1 MRRGRSAVGRRVLIV
16 DDHDDIRRLLR
27 FVLESEGVEVVAEA
41 ADGLNGLRL
50 AEEHQPDFV
59 ILDHSMPLMTGE
71 EAARRMRFTAP
82 SSVIIAFS
90 ASYDGAPA
98 WGDAFV
104 AKEDITTMVPV
115 LEEMRRIA

>member
-1 MRRGRSAVGRRVLIV
+1 MRRGRRAVGRRVLIV

-41 ADGLNGLRL
+41 SGGLHGLRL

-71 EAARRMRFTAP
+71 EAAKKMRRSAP

-90 ASYDGAPA
+90 ASYDGAPD

-104 AKEDITTMVPV
+104 PKEDIDRMIPV
-115 LEEMRRIA
+115 LEDLERIA

>member
-1 MRRGRSAVGRRVLIV
+1 MRRSRSAVGRRVLIV

-41 ADGLNGLRL
+41 CDGVDGLRL
-50 AEEHQPDFV
+50 DEEHQPDFV

-71 EAARRMRFTAP
+71 EAARHMRSSAP
-82 SSVIIAFS
+82 ASVIIAFS
-90 ASYDGAPA
+90 ASFDGAPD

-104 AKEDITTMVPV
+104 AKDEITRMVPV
-115 LEEMRRIA
+115 LEEMRPVA

>member
-1 MRRGRSAVGRRVLIV
+1 MLIV

-41 ADGLNGLRL
+41 ADGFAGLRL
-50 AEEHQPDFV
+50 AAEHQPDFV

-71 EAARRMRFTAP
+71 EAARHMRKSAP
-82 SSVIIAFS
+82 SAVIIAFS
-90 ASYDGAPA
+90 ASFDGAPT

-104 AKEDITTMVPV
+104 PKEDIALMVPV
-115 LEEMRRIA
+115 LEELRAS